1 MVIRLMKNFLTVL
14 FIFSSKLAFPFEKF
28 GGVYFDRTVP
38 NSQAYAM
45 KEDLKYLFKTDV
57 LSFDTDLLKLLGT
70 NDTSGETLYNW
81 VYNRVRYIIGESYT
95 IGGQNYISRGLLL
108 SGFRYPKTPLP
119 VIDRGDE
126 YGASVVMS
134 NVGASL
140 YYNGKKQN
148 ELKGLRLDGKKVF
161 AKSPRVGILQIGS
174 GLFSD
179 VTAINSKEN
188 SEANKIQRLGT
199 LFHEA
204 RHSDGSGKNLGF
216 FHKKCPSGHAFAG
229 LFACESYNN
238 GAYKLGALIRKAY
251 LKKCLACSLED
262 KVKLEASIADALS
275 RVVFRSHIK
284 TEDEILNEIKTY
296 EGVVKVYADLLA
308 LNPNETNRAIYQR
321 EYNNYIAKIKK
332 CKEQLTELQIIH
344 SGKDVNPL
352 PEGEFRIYSKS
363 ETSSLI
369 RNE

>member
-148 ELKGLRLDGKKVF
+148 ELQLKSNF
-161 AKSPRVGILQIGS
+161 AAEQGR
-174 GLFSD
+174 
-179 VTAINSKEN
+179 
-188 SEANKIQRLGT
+188 QRKMVRAWVSLVVPGP
-199 LFHEA
+199 L
-204 RHSDGSGKNLGF
+204 
-216 FHKKCPSGHAFAG
+216 PSGHGARRSEARFLAKLAFR
-229 LFACESYNN
+229 
-238 GAYKLGALIRKAY
+238 KLP
-251 LKKCLACSLED
+251 CSLS
-262 KVKLEASIADALS
+262 VTWPAM
-275 RVVFRSHIK
+275 H
-284 TEDEILNEIKTY
+284 
-296 EGVVKVYADLLA
+296 
-308 LNPNETNRAIYQR
+308 
-321 EYNNYIAKIKK
+321 
-332 CKEQLTELQIIH
+332 
-344 SGKDVNPL
+344 
-352 PEGEFRIYSKS
+352 
-363 ETSSLI
+363 
-369 RNE
+369 